1 MGQYVGLDVSLETT
15 KVHVLDEQGKRVWRG
30 TCVSHPTA
38 IEATIR
44 KHAPDAVR
52 IGLETGQLTTWL
64 WQALTD
70 AGLPM
75 VCLDARQA
83 RAALNMKINKTDD
96 NDAEGLAH
104 LVRSGWYREVRV
116 KSREA
121 MLTRSLLGARTQLL
135 GIVTDLSNQIRGLLK
150 TFGLVVPKGAG
161 KIFEANVRRLL
172 EGEPAVAAIIL
183 PLLESWRA
191 VRVRA
196 AELDRQLLAAAREA
210 RACRRLMTAPG
221 VGAVVAASFVA
232 AIETPEAFRR
242 SRDVGAW
249 IGLTPRRYQSGEVD
263 YDGHI
268 SRRGDA
274 RLRSLLYEAATSIL
288 THVHANSTLR
298 SWGLALKKRLGFK
311 RAAVALARKLAVIL
325 HAMWKTGTNFDAR
338 ASASAA
344 P

>member
-15 KVHVLDEQGKRVWRG
+15 KVHVLDEQGKRVG
-30 TCVSHPTA
+30 TCVTHPTA

-44 KHAPDAVR
+44 QHAPEAVR
-52 IGLETGQLTTWL
+52 IGLDLDDL
-64 WQALTD
+64 AV
-70 AGLPM
+70 AGADRGR
-75 VCLDARQA
+75 VACLDARQ
-83 RAALNMKINKTDD
+83 AALNMKINKTDD

-196 AELDRQLLAAAREA
+196 AELDRQLLAAAREVSPA
-210 RACRRLMTAPG
+210 DDRPRRRRRRRGVLRGRHRDAGSLQEITRRRRLDRLDATALP
-221 VGAVVAASFVA
+221 VG
-232 AIETPEAFRR
+232 
-242 SRDVGAW
+242 
-249 IGLTPRRYQSGEVD
+249 
-263 YDGHI
+263 
-268 SRRGDA
+268 RG
-274 RLRSLLYEAATSIL
+274 
-288 THVHANSTLR
+288 
-298 SWGLALKKRLGFK
+298 
-311 RAAVALARKLAVIL
+311 
-325 HAMWKTGTNFDAR
+325 
-338 ASASAA
+338 
-344 P
+344 

>member
-15 KVHVLDEQGKRVWRG
+15 KVHVLDEQGKRVG
-30 TCVSHPTA
+30 TCVTHPTA

-44 KHAPDAVR
+44 QHAPEAVR
-52 IGLETGQLTTWL
+52 IGLETGPLTTWL
-64 WQALTD
+64 WQALTEV
-70 AGLPM
+70 GLPM
-75 VCLDARQA
+75 ACLDARQA
-83 RAALNMKINKTDD
+83 QAALNMKINKTDD

-135 GIVTDLSNQIRGLLK
+135 GIVTELSNQIRGLLK

-196 AELDRQLLAAAREA
+196 AELDRQLLAAAREVSPA
-210 RACRRLMTAPG
+210 DDRPRRRRRRRGVLRGRHRDAGSLQEITRRRRLDRLDATALP
-221 VGAVVAASFVA
+221 VG
-232 AIETPEAFRR
+232 
-242 SRDVGAW
+242 
-249 IGLTPRRYQSGEVD
+249 
-263 YDGHI
+263 
-268 SRRGDA
+268 RG
-274 RLRSLLYEAATSIL
+274 
-288 THVHANSTLR
+288 
-298 SWGLALKKRLGFK
+298 
-311 RAAVALARKLAVIL
+311 
-325 HAMWKTGTNFDAR
+325 
-338 ASASAA
+338 
-344 P
+344 

>member
-1 MGQYVGLDVSLETT
+1 MGQYVGLDVSLDET
-15 KVHVLDEQGKRVWRG
+15 KVHVLDEQGRRVWRG
-30 TCVSHPTA
+30 SCASTPEA
-38 IEATIR
+38 IEVTIR
-44 KHAPDAVR
+44 KHVPDAVR
-52 IGLETGQLTTWL
+52 IGLETGPLTTWL

-83 RAALNMKINKTDD
+83 KAALNLRINKTDD

-121 MLTRSLLGARTQLL
+121 MLVRSLLGARTQLL
-135 GIVTDLSNQIRGLLK
+135 GMVTDLSNQIRGLMK

-172 EGEPAVAAIIL
+172 EGEALVAGVVL

-191 VRVRA
+191 VRARA
-196 AELDRQLLAAAREA
+196 ADLDRQLLSVVRGSAT
-210 RACRRLMTAPG
+210 CRRLMTIPG
-221 VGAVVAASFVA
+221 IGAVVAASFVA
-232 AIETPEAFRR
+232 AVETPENFTT
-242 SRDVGAW
+242 SRAVGAW
-249 IGLTPRRYQSGEVD
+249 IGLTPRRYQSGQVD

-274 RLRSLLYEAATSIL
+274 RLRALLYEAATAML
-288 THVHANSTLR
+288 TRVQGESELR
-298 SWGLALKKRLGFK
+298 RWGLALKKRLGFK
-311 RAAVALARKLAVIL
+311 RAAVALARKMAVIM
-325 HAMWKTGTNFDAR
+325 HAMWKNGADFDPKA
-338 ASASAA
+338 ASVAV
-344 P
+344 